1 MVRTQNRN
9 GRSRTPQTVP
19 EINWGEL
26 DEVVN
31 VAYPGFSGP
40 ENGPV
45 HNFDVDSEPVVF
57 FDRLFTDELWD
68 LLITETNRYARQA
81 NVNNWVDT
89 TQEEMRCFIGFL
101 FGTSINK
108 ISQLDDIRSSDWV
121 VSSPALPHFF
131 T

>member
-31 VAYPGFSGP
+31 VAYPEFSGP

-89 TQEEMRCFIGFL
+89 TPGGNEVFYWI
-101 FGTSINK
+101 SIWNFNK
-108 ISQLDDIRSSDWV
+108 
-121 VSSPALPHFF
+121 
-131 T
+131 